1 MFTNLVLDGGD
12 LCIIVTVVT
21 IICHPPDGDSPLNI
35 LHQIVL
41 LVRYASRAGLWEDND
56 PSLSVTCYRWE
67 ISIDCRDYKNLWI
80 IFSSQSAA
88 RTEGP
93 GLETPFSSSLKVSK
107 KPLTR
112 DPLNGIGTFESR
124 RKQPRVD
131 PKKRIGERLDP
142 SAKKEETDEEEIE
155 EVATTLRP
163 RKTRE

>member
-1 MFTNLVLDGGD
+1 MYNCHCCHYYLPSSGWGFTIEYIASNSFACQVRKQSWTLGGQRPLTFSHLLQVGD
-12 LCIIVTVVT
+12 LESI
-21 IICHPPDGDSPLNI
+21 
-35 LHQIVL
+35 
-41 LVRYASRAGLWEDND
+41 
-56 PSLSVTCYRWE
+56 
-67 ISIDCRDYKNLWI
+67 IDCRDYKNLWI
-80 IFSSQSAA
+80 ILSSESAA

>member
-67 ISIDCRDYKNLWI
+67 ISRASLIVVI
-80 IFSSQSAA
+80 IRIYGSFCHHNQ
-88 RTEGP
+88 
-93 GLETPFSSSLKVSK
+93 
-107 KPLTR
+107 
-112 DPLNGIGTFESR
+112 
-124 RKQPRVD
+124 QP
-131 PKKRIGERLDP
+131 
-142 SAKKEETDEEEIE
+142 
-155 EVATTLRP
+155 
-163 RKTRE
+163 